1 MGIRNVGAIL
11 KTLASWVAAEGFRM
25 TEPLIHAVV
34 RQLVHRAD
42 FEMVD
47 EGLQMLSIEP
57 VGAGLNVFAGQECL
71 HRDTDFFSPDRLPG
85 ANLGGLN
92 GHLAGVLLGERP
104 AGAGRLRLGVAAA
117 VFIAPATVPFMTA
130 PKRPMR
136 RISHEGA
143 L

>member
-92 GHLAGVLLGERP
+92 GAAILQP
-104 AGAGRLRLGVAAA
+104 QSLRGYA
-117 VFIAPATVPFMTA
+117 VEARA
-130 PKRPMR
+130 MR
-136 RISHEGA
+136 RPRYRDVTLA
-143 L
+143 CPAD